1 MTAVVGN
8 VVGTVVDSL
17 AIVWLLLLLLVVV
30 FALFV
35 CDKAAAEADRA
46 AAEAEDYARRNEDGG
61 EDTPDPPSLRPI
73 QIPEEGDGELDDMV
87 RYVLVSVCCSAFVV
101 LTAMGRGAG
110 G

>member
-8 VVGTVVDSL
+8 VVGTVVDSF
-17 AIVWLLLLLLVVV
+17 AIVWLLLLLL

-61 EDTPDPPSLRPI
+61 GDTPDPPSLRPI

-87 RYVLVSVCCSAFVV
+87 RYVLFLFV
-101 LTAMGRGAG
+101 AARSSC
-110 G
+110 